1 MKRFRRMSA
10 AQAEKAW
17 KEAKHANHAA
27 PITIKGIREK
37 VLRAVVKESPKG
49 VSLRFPTFSVC
60 MICGGHL
67 GENTLKYNQG
77 IPVLNCTSD
86 ENYLLALIQYGYY
99 LAKWEGT
106 NTSATCYAPR
116 PCKCKCKHQWEET
129 FRPPTPRSG
138 IHGARCVKCG
148 MTTEYDTS
156 D

>member
-1 MKRFRRMSA
+1 MSP

-17 KEAKHANHAA
+17 KEAKHPNHLAVS
-27 PITIKGIREK
+27 TIKPLRQK
-37 VLRAVVKESPKG
+37 VLRHVVHESATEG
-49 VSLRFPTFSVC
+49 VSLHFPTFSVC
-60 MICGGHL
+60 MICHGTI

-77 IPVLNCTSD
+77 IPQLNCTAD

-106 NTSATCYAPR
+106 NTSGTCYHPTVCT
-116 PCKCKCKHQWEET
+116 CKCQHQWEET